1 MEPPKNPVKRLF
13 VCVPNHSGFVQEKH
27 YVPMYQFMHQLGAMG
42 RDINIVTEGHT
53 IVHTARMSCV
63 SQALAPDSECT
74 HLLFIDDDM
83 VISRELYLALEY
95 ELVSNDLD
103 FLAGLCFSNST
114 PTKPCIFGR
123 VNRVPEFGDEPWWS
137 VMTDYP
143 GVQREHRNGTGVIKV
158 TQPWGE
164 HRRFRV
170 YASGFGFCLMTRR
183 MLDGMRRDENG
194 EIIEG
199 YHHFYSK
206 DLSVP
211 NEDVTFCINAHRKGY
226 KIYCDSRIKPGH
238 IQRDQHVIS
247 EFTYLSHGEASEYM
261 SNIERF
267 RFADDESV
275 DALPAKL
282 PEPEGDAVAVA
293 S

>member
-1 MEPPKNPVKRLF
+1 
-13 VCVPNHSGFVQEKH
+13 
-27 YVPMYQFMHQLGAMG
+27 
-42 RDINIVTEGHT
+42 
-53 IVHTARMSCV
+53 
-63 SQALAPDSECT
+63 
-74 HLLFIDDDM
+74 M
-83 VISRELYLALEY
+83 VFTREQYLALEC
-95 ELVSNDLD
+95 ELVTNDLD
-103 FLAGLCFSNST
+103 FLSALCFSNST

-123 VNRVPEFGDEPWWS
+123 VNRVPEFGEQPWWS

-143 GVQREHRNGTGVIKV
+143 GVQRESMEDGKIKV

-194 EIIEG
+194 ELIEG

-226 KIYCDSRIKPGH
+226 KLYCDSRINVGH
-238 IQRDQHVIS
+238 IQRNQHVIS
-247 EFTYLSHGEASEYM
+247 EQTYIGHGDAPEYM

-267 RFADDESV
+267 RFVDDESV
-275 DALPAKL
+275 DAEPATL
-282 PEPEGDAVAVA
+282 PERELVDAA